1 MSTSVTLQLN
11 FETGSLADCLDWLAS
26 ESYQLGPH
34 AWVMNTVDWV
44 NSPYLLCEFPYFLCP
59 VLKIGLKLRC
69 FEIMF
74 FFSLSV

>member
-44 NSPYLLCEFPYFLCP
+44 NSPYLLCEFPLLLVP
-59 VLKIGLKLRC
+59 C
-69 FEIMF
+69 FENWFEVKMF
-74 FFSLSV
+74 